1 MIQMET
7 RKKVKLLNFDEQQD
21 KAKQSKQSKSKSNFM
36 FASRLN
42 LLANKQ
48 NVYTAWVDLV
58 KEWERS

>member
-7 RKKVKLLNFDEQQD
+7 RKRRQIVNFDEQQH
-21 KAKQSKQSKSKSNFM
+21 KTKQKQVHVRIQ
-36 FASRLN
+36 AVN

-48 NVYTAWVDLV
+48 NVYTARVDLV